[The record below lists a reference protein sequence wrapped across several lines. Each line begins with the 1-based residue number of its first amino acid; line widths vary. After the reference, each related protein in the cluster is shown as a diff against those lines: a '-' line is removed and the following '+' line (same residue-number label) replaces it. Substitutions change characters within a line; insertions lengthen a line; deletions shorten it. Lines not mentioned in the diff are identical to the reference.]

1 MEQATMSQETP
12 EIKTTKNDRI
22 ICFLK
27 AFALALAIVCTIAF
41 TFLHEYV
48 PMWSQEYLD
57 HKKEHKKIISS
68 RKSVYTELLS
78 NLENGIITSKEY
90 VIQFRKAK
98 NYHERQL
105 EQYHSAKKEILTRDS
120 ILGYWSKKSFYLT
133 ISFPVL
139 GLATSMLLLYLV
151 LKKLDDN
158 KEKIFFKIIA
168 SAIMVVW
175 VYWIVWSTLSN
186 TQDPERPYDFPRS
199 FYNFALYILPL
210 LFVAITYFTFDSY
223 VTVKQKVASVIY
235 MLNSLLYV
243 DLPKKNFIA
252 PEKTKEF
259 RRLRLDLTRKAQK
272 NAR

>member
-1 MEQATMSQETP
+1 MEQDTMSQETP
-12 EIKTTKNDRI
+12 EIKTTKSDDI
-22 ICFLK
+22 ISFFK
-27 AFALALAIVCTIAF
+27 AFALALAIVFTIAL

-48 PMWSQEYLD
+48 PMWSQEYLE
-57 HKKEHKKIISS
+57 HKEGYKKIISS
-68 RKSVYTELLS
+68 RKSIYTELLS
-78 NLENGIITSKEY
+78 NLENGILTPKEY
-90 VIQFRKAK
+90 VDQFREAK
-98 NYHERQL
+98 NNHEKQL
-105 EQYHSAKKEILTRDS
+105 EQYHNTKKEILVKDS

-133 ISFPVL
+133 ISFPIL
-139 GLATSMLLLYLV
+139 GLVTSMLLFYLV
-151 LKKLDDN
+151 LKKLDDD
-158 KEKIFFKIIA
+158 KEKLFFKIIT

-175 VYWIVWSTLSN
+175 AYWIVWSTLNN

-223 VTVKQKVASVIY
+223 ITVKQKVASVIY

-243 DLPKKNFIA
+243 DLPEKKLIA